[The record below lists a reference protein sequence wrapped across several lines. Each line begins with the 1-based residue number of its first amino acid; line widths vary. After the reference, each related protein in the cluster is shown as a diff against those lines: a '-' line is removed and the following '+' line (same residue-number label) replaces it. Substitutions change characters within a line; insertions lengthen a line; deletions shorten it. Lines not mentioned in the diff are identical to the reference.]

1 MLERAVG
8 IDPSYAPAWEALGL
22 RYYYDGEYADGG
34 EQMLKRSDSAYERAL
49 ALDPNLMFAAS
60 QVIANRTTQGEIGNA
75 YAEASALV
83 KNRPESALA
92 HFALGYV
99 LRYVGLLDQSAHEC
113 ETALAS
119 DRGNYIFLSCAWSF
133 MWLGQP
139 QRAMDLVHLEAG
151 SEWAARSSA
160 YILLREGKLAEAR
173 QSIQKA
179 SANPL
184 MARDLLQ
191 SCLDHSPTS
200 VLDRIAQKTEAA
212 ALAQPDGEARYHL
225 GSLLAY
231 CGRNDAALRLLKS
244 AVEQNYCAY
253 TALQTDP
260 LLVKLRGSSEFPVL
274 LSAAKA
280 CQNRF
285 LAQRD
290 RSSR

>member
-1 MLERAVG
+1 
-8 IDPSYAPAWEALGL
+8 
-22 RYYYDGEYADGG
+22 
-34 EQMLKRSDSAYERAL
+34 MLKRSDLAYERAL
-49 ALDPNLMFAAS
+49 ALDPNLILAAS
-60 QVIANRTTQGEIGNA
+60 QVITNRTTQGEVGNA

-83 KNRPESALA
+83 KNRPESAQA

-113 ETALAS
+113 EIIIAS
-119 DRGNYIFLSCAWSF
+119 DRGNYLFRSCAWSF
-133 MWLGQP
+133 LWLGQP
-139 QRAMDLVHLEAG
+139 QRAMDFVRLDAG

-200 VLDRIAQKTEAA
+200 VLDRIAKKTEAA
-212 ALAQPDGEARYHL
+212 ALAQPDGEPRYHV

-231 CGRNDAALRLLKS
+231 CGRDDAALRLLKS
-244 AVEQNYCAY
+244 AVQQNYCAY

-260 LLVKLRGSSEFPVL
+260 LLVKLRGNSEFNEL
-274 LSAAKA
+274 LSAAKG

-285 LAQRD
+285 LAQQHQT
-290 RSSR
+290 SQ